1 MNKNS
6 LLNIDNFSCQLF
18 KTFIGISIIILTIIF
33 IHFQLDRNTY
43 KEWNFE
49 KPKNDSTILIITE
62 SFVGEKPN
70 EEKVNL
76 IDWNIE
82 SLYFNYLKFT
92 AILILLFLSI
102 NQFITVLKSVRE
114 LETFHQT
121 NVEAFKKIGKYFII
135 IGALSIFDYWE
146 FNNYAVSSFS
156 ISLNI
161 FFIALIAFI
170 LAEVFKEGNNL
181 LEENQLTI

>member
-1 MNKNS
+1 MDKNS
-6 LLNIDNFSCQLF
+6 LLNIANFSCQLF